1 MWKIT
6 RGSWIT
12 SSLLVAL
19 FVVSSTTSVFAVTTN
34 SPNYEASE
42 TEFGAGAALE
52 ACSGQYCASAS
63 IGAIGGES
71 SSANFTA
78 AFSQLTEDD
87 DEPLLEL
94 MIEPGE
100 ADLGKLDIDR
110 TATRTMLLHVRSHL
124 AGGYTV
130 QVTGNPPKFEGY
142 SLATPIEPVASL
154 TGTEQFAI
162 NVVANNTP
170 DVGADPLSTDG
181 EEEPVPGVVLPKYGT
196 PNEFVY
202 INGDIVAR
210 TASESSQIKYT
221 VSMIVNVSGNT
232 PAGHY
237 SGDFSAL
244 VTPVF

>member
-1 MWKIT
+1 M
-6 RGSWIT
+6 
-12 SSLLVAL
+12 AL
-19 FVVSSTTSVFAVTTN
+19 FVVTGASTVLAQTTT

-52 ACSGQYCASAS
+52 TCSGQYCASAS
-63 IGAIGGES
+63 IGSIGGES
-71 SSANFTA
+71 SSANFSA
-78 AFSQLTEDD
+78 SFSQLTEDD
-87 DEPLLEL
+87 DDPLLEL

-100 ADLGKLDIDR
+100 SNLGKLDVDR

-130 QVTGNPPKFEGY
+130 QVTGNPPQFEGY
-142 SLATPIEPVASL
+142 TLATPIEPIASL
-154 TGTEQFAI
+154 AGTEQFAI
-162 NVVANNTP
+162 NVVANNAP
-170 DVGADPLSTDG
+170 DIGDNPVSTDG
-181 EEEPVPGVVLPKYGT
+181 EEEPVEGAVLPKYGT
-196 PNEFVY
+196 QNEFAY
-202 INGDIVAR
+202 INGDIVAQ

-237 SGDFSAL
+237 SGDFSAI

>member
-1 MWKIT
+1 MWKIA

-12 SSLLVAL
+12 SGLLVAL

-52 ACSGQYCASAS
+52 TCSGQYCASAS

-100 ADLGKLDIDR
+100 ANLGKLDIDR

-130 QVTGNPPKFEGY
+130 QVTGNPPQFEGY
-142 SLATPIEPVASL
+142 SLATPIESIASL

-170 DVGADPLSTDG
+170 DVGANPMSTDG
-181 EEEPVPGVVLPKYGT
+181 EEEPVQGIVLPKYGT
-196 PNEFVY
+196 PNQFAY

>member
-1 MWKIT
+1 
-6 RGSWIT
+6 
-12 SSLLVAL
+12 
-19 FVVSSTTSVFAVTTN
+19 
-34 SPNYEASE
+34 
-42 TEFGAGAALE
+42 
-52 ACSGQYCASAS
+52 
-63 IGAIGGES
+63 
-71 SSANFTA
+71 
-78 AFSQLTEDD
+78 
-87 DEPLLEL
+87 

-130 QVTGNPPKFEGY
+130 QVTGNPPQFEGY
-142 SLATPIEPVASL
+142 SLATPIESIASL

-170 DVGADPLSTDG
+170 DVGADPVSTDG
-181 EEEPVPGVVLPKYGT
+181 EEKPVQGIVLPKYGT
-196 PNEFVY
+196 PNEFAY